1 MPSDDILA
9 DLAAVAC
16 RGLPAPDGGVRPLL
30 DKLFG
35 SRYARR
41 HLAPTAL
48 RDAYGLANGDAD
60 ESVPFAGLIHP
71 DNPPSGPYGGT
82 SVVWFP
88 TAEHGSL
95 IDFGAG
101 TRGLSPDEGILT
113 RPGHRRRIASLRRYL
128 ARHGIEA
135 WSKPDPTAL
144 GVPVPKVVQ
153 GRFPGFERVFQRYG
167 GEMYACAKVPS
178 DPKAARVVLQ
188 AFFDLY
194 AYERGYQVLKD
205 WEREYRTFHAALR
218 TDLFPATSATEVDAL
233 LRKRRFVVLQGPP
246 GTGKSRLADEL
257 RRQFFG
263 GRGMTVQFH
272 PAFTYEDFVVGL
284 APDAA
289 ERTLRFDVRRGALL
303 AAVEEARGGPFL
315 LHIDEVNRA
324 DLGKVLGE
332 AIYLFEPR
340 EVGGPNARHVRLP
353 HPVKLGEK
361 ETRDLVL
368 PDTLFVLCTMN
379 TADRSIASFDI
390 AVRRR
395 FAFVNMPPD
404 RSVIAAT
411 QIELATKVFDLVSD
425 VFVEHAPGDALD
437 LLPGHAYF
445 LAASE
450 TELVERIR
458 YELLPL
464 LDEYL
469 HQGLLGPA
477 AHELAAVRDK
487 VEDLIGV
494 HGRRA

>member
-1 MPSDDILA
+1 VPSDDIFA
-9 DLAAVAC
+9 DLATAAC
-16 RGLPAPDGGVRPLL
+16 RGLPGPDGGVRQVLE
-30 DKLFG
+30 KLFG
-35 SRYARR
+35 SRYHRR
-41 HLAPTAL
+41 HFAPTAI
-48 RDAYGLANGDAD
+48 RDAYGLATSAGD
-60 ESVPFAGLIHP
+60 EGVPFAGLIHP
-71 DNPPSGPYGGT
+71 DNPPSGAYGGT

-88 TAEHGSL
+88 TREHGSL

-128 ARHGIEA
+128 ARRGIEA

-153 GRFPGFERVFQRYG
+153 TRFPGFEHVFQRYG
-167 GEMYACAKVPS
+167 GEMYACAKVPA
-178 DPKAARVVLQ
+178 DPREARLVLQ

-194 AYERGYQVLKD
+194 AYERGYQVLKA
-205 WEREYRTFHAALR
+205 WEPEYAAFHDTLR
-218 TDLFPATSATEVDAL
+218 NDLFPAVTAAEVDTL

-246 GTGKSRLADEL
+246 GTGKSRLADEV

-303 AAVEEARGGPFL
+303 AAVEEAKSGPFV
-315 LHIDEVNRA
+315 LHIDEINRA

-332 AIYLFEPR
+332 AIYLFEPG
-340 EVGGPNARHVRLP
+340 EVGGPNARRVRLP
-353 HPVKLGEK
+353 HPVRLGDGV
-361 ETRDLVL
+361 TNDLVL
-368 PDTLFVLCTMN
+368 PETLFVLCTMN
-379 TADRSIASFDI
+379 TADRSIANLDI

-395 FAFVNMPPD
+395 FAFVSMPPD
-404 RSVIAAT
+404 RSVVAAT
-411 QIELATKVFDLVSD
+411 KIELATQVFDLIAD
-425 VFVEHAPGDALD
+425 GFIEHAPGDALD

-445 LAASE
+445 LARSE
-450 TELVERIR
+450 PELVERVR

-464 LDEYL
+464 LDEYI
-469 HQGLLGPA
+469 HQGVLGPA
-477 AHELAAVRDK
+477 AHELAAIRDK
-487 VEDLIGV
+487 IEDLIGI